1 MNKRKDVLDKLN
13 IINGYRV
20 KTPAPKRRTAKGLYL
35 NYIYIHKKLQ
45 YPTGYW
51 SFVFLKTFYSALELL

>member
-13 IINGYRV
+13 IINGFRV

-35 NYIYIHKKLQ
+35 NYIYNTQKAPISD
-45 YPTGYW
+45 W
-51 SFVFLKTFYSALELL
+51 ILELCIFKDFLQRS